1 MISTPGGGFRETA
14 GRAAFAVLAAASTK
28 ASPAS
33 ATLASRKA
41 SRSASD
47 VKNRD
52 GHLLQKYPGVFRL

>member
-1 MISTPGGGFRETA
+1 MISTPGGGSRETA
-14 GRAAFAVLAAASTK
+14 ARAAFAALAAATK
-28 ASPAS
+28 AAPAS

-52 GHLLQKYPGVFRL
+52 GHLLHK